1 MHIDILK
8 FGELHQDG
16 NIMFTQNKLM
26 FTQFLVTKD

>member
-8 FGELHQDG
+8 FWELHQDG
-16 NIMFTQNKLM
+16 VFTQNKIM